1 MKTGIL
7 FVAHGTGRQEAQK
20 ALRSFDATAAERF
33 PHIPIRWAF
42 TSDYIREKLAGKGW
56 KTDSVVK
63 ALEKMRFERF
73 ERVAV
78 QSLHIIPG
86 EYTDELAADIAQFRD
101 AENGFTD
108 IVLGRPLLGTPEDA
122 KPVAAAVLSII
133 PAERKADEAVI
144 LMTHGST
151 HEGDAMYTA
160 LNAILQ
166 EQDPLLF
173 TAGMKGALTLEPVQQ
188 ELKRRKVG
196 KAWLVPLQALAGSHV
211 LKDMCGGSPSSWRSI
226 LEAGGVSCECLLKG
240 TAESPA
246 FAAVWLS
253 HLADAVRHW

>member
-7 FVAHGTGRQEAQK
+7 FVAHGTGRQKAQQ
-20 ALRSFDATAAERF
+20 ALHAFDAMAADRF

-56 KTDSVVK
+56 KTDSVIK
-63 ALEKMRFERF
+63 ALEKMRFERY

-101 AENGFTD
+101 PDTGFRD

-122 KPVAAAVLSII
+122 SPVAEAVFSII
-133 PAERKADEAVI
+133 PGERRSDEAVI
-144 LMTHGST
+144 LMSHGSD
-151 HEGDAMYTA
+151 HEGDAMYSA
-160 LNAILQ
+160 LNSILHKR
-166 EQDPLLF
+166 DPLLF
-173 TAGMKGALTLEPVQQ
+173 TAGMKGALTLEPVLG
-188 ELKRRKVG
+188 ELKSRHVKR
-196 KAWLVPLQALAGSHV
+196 AWLVPLQALAGSHV
-211 LKDMCGGSPSSWRSI
+211 LKDMCGESPTSWKSI
-226 LEAGGVSCECLLKG
+226 LEASGISCECLLKG

-253 HLADAVRHW
+253 HLADAVRAW